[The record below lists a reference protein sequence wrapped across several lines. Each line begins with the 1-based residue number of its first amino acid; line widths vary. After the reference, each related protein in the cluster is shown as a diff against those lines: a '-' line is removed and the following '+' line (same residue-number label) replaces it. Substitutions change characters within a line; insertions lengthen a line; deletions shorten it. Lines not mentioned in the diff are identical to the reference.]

1 MWRDDAYLLD
11 MLLAARK
18 ALEFTQG
25 MSREQFLASEVVQ
38 QAVMRLIQVTGEAAR
53 QISPG
58 FKEAHPD
65 IPWTDIV
72 GMRHRL
78 VHEYFRINTAEVWL
92 VVERDLPGLIPR
104 LEPLV
109 EPDVQP

>member
-11 MLLAARK
+11 MLLASRK
-18 ALEFTQG
+18 ALEFTRG
-25 MSREQFLASEVVQ
+25 MSKEQFFANEVVQ
-38 QAVMRLIQVTGEAAR
+38 QAVMRLIQVIGEAAR
-53 QISPG
+53 QVSSA

-65 IPWTDIV
+65 IPWNDIV

-78 VHEYFRINTAEVWL
+78 VHEYFRINVAEVWL
-92 VVERDLPGLIPR
+92 VVERDLPDLIPR

-109 EPDVQP
+109 EPPQ

>member
-18 ALEFTQG
+18 ALEFTHG
-25 MSREQFLASEVVQ
+25 MSREQFLANEMAQ
-38 QAVMRLIQVTGEAAR
+38 QAVMRLIQVIGEAAR
-53 QISPG
+53 QISSG

-65 IPWTDIV
+65 IPWPGIV

-78 VHEYFRINTAEVWL
+78 VHEYFRINAAEVWL
-92 VVERDLPGLIPR
+92 VVDRDLPDLIPR
-104 LEPLV
+104 LELLV
-109 EPDVQP
+109 PPDER